1 MDDAGL
7 QALREAARLS
17 PDNFPLR
24 RHLAEQLL
32 AKGYLADA
40 EAEFRAALL
49 LSPKDPD
56 VIAGLAEAFVR
67 QSAYGAAL
75 SALEPL
81 LAEADY
87 LPRVGLLAARAL
99 LGEGDVAG
107 AAHRYHDAISR
118 DPSLSDP
125 NLAARLAPQPAV
137 PDPIQPHDGSTDP
150 AQPHAGQPDSA
161 QTYGSADPAAQPHG
175 DSPSPAQPHGDSPDT
190 AQTYSG
196 SPDPVQPHNAQTST
210 GTVPQQPY
218 SAPAQPATTPQYPV
232 PAQPGQTHT
241 GTPTQAQPYQ
251 SQPYQPQPSKTQAQ
265 PGTPYS
271 PGPHSGTVPAYPAP
285 AYPAPPY
292 GTSPLAEDSDAEVER
307 SRVTFADVAGMD
319 AVKEALRV
327 KLLLPLQQ
335 PELFA
340 AYGKRAGGG
349 VLLYGPPGAGK
360 THLAR
365 AAAGELGAAF
375 INVGLA
381 DILDMYIGSSERNL
395 RSTFE
400 MARRNRPCVLFFDE
414 VDALAAR
421 RSDMRQAHI
430 RGLVNQFLA
439 ELDGVDENANEGVLV
454 LAATNAPWYI
464 DAAFRRPGRFDQL
477 VFVPPPDAAAR
488 AAILRILCR
497 DKPLAEMDFDAVARA
512 TEGFVGADLKGLVD
526 RAVETKLQQSIAAG
540 RPIPLST
547 PDLLAVAQAVRPTSA
562 REWLSTA
569 RNYVLHANDSGAWDE
584 LMPWIDGKK
593 GGKGKW

>member
-1 MDDAGL
+1 MLDDAGL
-7 QALREAARLS
+7 HALREAARLS
-17 PDNFPLR
+17 PDNLPLR

-32 AKGYLADA
+32 SKGYLAEA
-40 EAEFRAALL
+40 EAEFRAALV
-49 LSPKDPD
+49 LSPQDPD

-81 LAEADY
+81 LAAPGHA
-87 LPRVGLLAARAL
+87 PRARLLAARAL

-107 AAHRYHDAISR
+107 AARRYHDAVAR
-118 DPSLSDP
+118 DPSLADP
-125 NLAARLAPQPAV
+125 DLAARLAPQPAT
-137 PDPIQPHDGSTDP
+137 PHPPQAAPSGT
-150 AQPHAGQPDSA
+150 PHSPG
-161 QTYGSADPAAQPHG
+161 ADPADG
-175 DSPSPAQPHGDSPDT
+175 
-190 AQTYSG
+190 
-196 SPDPVQPHNAQTST
+196 
-210 GTVPQQPY
+210 
-218 SAPAQPATTPQYPV
+218 
-232 PAQPGQTHT
+232 
-241 GTPTQAQPYQ
+241 
-251 SQPYQPQPSKTQAQ
+251 
-265 PGTPYS
+265 
-271 PGPHSGTVPAYPAP
+271 
-285 AYPAPPY
+285 
-292 GTSPLAEDSDAEVER
+292 AEAER
-307 SRVTFADVAGMD
+307 SGVTFADVAGME
-319 AVKEALRV
+319 AVKEALRM
-327 KLLLPLQQ
+327 KLLLPVQQ

-340 AYGKRAGGG
+340 AFGKRAGGG

-375 INVGLA
+375 ISVGLA

-395 RSTFE
+395 RATFE

-421 RSDMRQAHI
+421 RSDMRQAHT
-430 RGLVNQFLA
+430 RQLVNQFLA

-464 DAAFRRPGRFDQL
+464 DVAFRRPGRFDQM

-497 DKPLAEMDFDAVARA
+497 DKPLAEMDFDAVAKV
-512 TEGFVGADLKGLVD
+512 TDGFVGADLKGVVD
-526 RAVETKLQQSIAAG
+526 RAVETKLHQSISAG
-540 RPIPLST
+540 RPLPLT
-547 PDLLAVAQAVRPTSA
+547 TDDLLAVAQATRPTA
-562 REWLSTA
+562 VKEWLGTA

-593 GGKGKW
+593 GGKGRW